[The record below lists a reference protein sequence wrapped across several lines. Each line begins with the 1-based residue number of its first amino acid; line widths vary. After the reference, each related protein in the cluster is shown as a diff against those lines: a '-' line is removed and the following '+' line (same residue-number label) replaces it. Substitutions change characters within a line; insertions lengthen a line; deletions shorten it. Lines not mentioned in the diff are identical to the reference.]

1 MSIRS
6 PFQVHVGNVL
16 RTGNARAE
24 VRSGVLDSLV
34 VLGTEVPI
42 DAEVV
47 VDVELQFVADT
58 ALDAVGTVSAPYRG
72 TCRRCLR
79 PVEGKLEVPVRE
91 RFEERFVEDET
102 YPLAHSQIDLGPM
115 ARDTVML
122 ELPRAPL
129 CREDCLGLCPE
140 CGADRNE
147 GACSCEAPADPRW
160 AALDQLRDP

>member
-16 RTGNARAE
+16 RTGNARRE
-24 VRSGVLDSLV
+24 RRSAPLDDLV
-34 VLGTEVPI
+34 VLGTEVPLH
-42 DAEVV
+42 AEVV

-58 ALDAVGTVSAPYRG
+58 ALDAVGTVTAPYRG

-79 PVEGKLEVPVRE
+79 QVEGQLQVPVRE

-102 YPLAHSQIDLGPM
+102 YPVAHSQIDLGPM

-129 CREDCLGLCPE
+129 CREDCQGLCPE

-147 GACSCEAPADPRW
+147 GGCSCAAPADPRW